1 MDPADNPVMPFDL
14 HASICHAL
22 GIELNKEITTKQ
34 GRPMR
39 LLRKDGKPIQQLFA

>member
-1 MDPADNPVMPFDL
+1 MPYDL

-22 GIELNKEITTKQ
+22 GIDLNKEIITKQ

-39 LLRKDGKPIQQLFA
+39 LLRKDGTPIKQLFA